1 MGQDVPELGVENPHV
16 MEDAVKDKREAV
28 DADEVESK
36 TTKRAPRMFRRSLIF
51 KTMNLF
57 GSDNEQKMS
66 RPFKEK

>member
-1 MGQDVPELGVENPHV
+1 MPELGVENPHV
-16 MEDAVKDKREAV
+16 MEDAVKDKQEAV
-28 DADEVESK
+28 GDADEVELK